1 MANAT
6 KRRRRTKRPL
16 KPKTVQYLATDIEEA
31 HVRWRRMSASDRSR
45 VVAAIADRFGW
56 DFAKEFRKIAESGPY
71 KRRVHNTGEER
82 FNRQWL
88 LDRGYRFQMQ
98 IAPGYEMWVRPDGR
112 TISIFL
118 RPRTPTPSAPT
129 QGTTSAAPG
138 GRVKG
143 IPDQLP
149 NIDDDADAIEAYGD
163 IVADKVVT
171 IFGTSGLGTLY
182 DDGTIEFTNDN
193 NDFMTMRPVP
203 GSFSANGKVYELY
216 DEAGQR
222 QNVIFTFDPEKILQ
236 D

>member
-6 KRRRRTKRPL
+6 KKRRRTRRPL
-16 KPKTVQYLATDIEEA
+16 KSQTIQYLASDIEEA

-56 DFAKEFRKIAESGPY
+56 DFAKEFRKVAESGPY

-112 TISIFL
+112 TISLFL
-118 RPRTPTPSAPT
+118 RPRRQIQSVPAKGAP
-129 QGTTSAAPG
+129 AAPG
-138 GRVKG
+138 GRIKG

-149 NIDDDADAIEAYGD
+149 DISGDEEAMEAYGD

-171 IFGTSGLGTLY
+171 IFGTAGLGTLY
-182 DDGTIEFTNDN
+182 DDGTIEFSNDN

-203 GSFSANGKVYELY
+203 GSYSATGKVYELY
-216 DEAGQR
+216 DATGER